1 MELKCFTMN
10 TEHVSA
16 KIYFLIESFATDSA
30 HERPLLSVNKVMSL
44 QVCMTVGFVLAHI
57 AREFVVFLGMNL
69 KMLLKITGTVT
80 FIVTK
85 RTLKMKH
92 KFFSVHFQMTYVFSF
107 LKKG

>member
-16 KIYFLIESFATDSA
+16 KVYFLIESFATDSA
-30 HERPLLSVNKVMSL
+30 HKRPLLGVDKAVSL

-57 AREFVVFLGMNL
+57 AGEFVVFLGMNL
-69 KMLLKITGTVT
+69 KMLLKIMGAVT

-92 KFFSVHFQMTYVFSF
+92 KFFFVHFQMTYVFSF